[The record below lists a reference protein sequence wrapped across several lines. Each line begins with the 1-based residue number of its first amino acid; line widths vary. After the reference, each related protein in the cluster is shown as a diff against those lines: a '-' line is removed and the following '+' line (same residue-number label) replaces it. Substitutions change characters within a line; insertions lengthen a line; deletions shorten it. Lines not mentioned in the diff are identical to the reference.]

1 MRMDYQDKNNSFLF
15 RLKNALMGV
24 VNTIQTENNF
34 RIQLLVSL
42 MVLVAGICLKLS
54 TFEWIII
61 ILCIFIVLAL
71 ELMNTAVENVVNLVT
86 SEYHPLAKKAK
97 DAAAASVLIF
107 AIATAIIGCIIFLP
121 KILHLLNWT

>member
-1 MRMDYQDKNNSFLF
+1 MRMDYQDKNHSFLF

-42 MVLVAGICLKLS
+42 MVLVAGISLKLS

-107 AIATAIIGCIIFLP
+107 SVATAIIGCIIFLP
-121 KILHLLNWT
+121 KILELFR